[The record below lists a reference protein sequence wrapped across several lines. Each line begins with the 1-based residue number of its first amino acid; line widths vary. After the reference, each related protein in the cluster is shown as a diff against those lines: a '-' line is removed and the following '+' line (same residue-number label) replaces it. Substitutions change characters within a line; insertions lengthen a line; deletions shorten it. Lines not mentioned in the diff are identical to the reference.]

1 MLYPIGIFEEF
12 RKSQRHIKYLMYDD
26 ETTEQ
31 RIMTKKEIEE
41 NKENIKGFTFNGNG
55 ARKKGL
61 YSNLGII
68 GKEPEDPNIK
78 YYTVISKI
86 IDVTST
92 EYLLIKLTGEAIR
105 LQESKVI
112 RLIEEGHQIAG
123 ARVNNGKLKVSSDT
137 KEVKYKP
144 KKYNRA

>member
-1 MLYPIGIFEEF
+1 MLYPIAIVEEF

-41 NKENIKGFTFNGNG
+41 NKENIKGFTFNGSG
-55 ARKKGL
+55 ARLKGI
-61 YSNLGII
+61 YSNLGRI
-68 GKEPEDPNIK
+68 GEEPVDPNIK

-112 RLIEEGHQIAG
+112 SLIEEGHQIAG

-144 KKYNRA
+144 KKYNRT